1 MKVLK
6 FGGSSVGSAHR
17 MKGVA
22 VLVDDGEQ
30 KIVVLSAM
38 SGTTNSLVDIANYYS
53 NGNAEGASDVIG
65 SLESKYAKH
74 VSELYATKEYADK
87 AREVLSGV
95 FAFLRSF
102 VGKHFGPVEE

>member
-22 VLVDDGEQ
+22 GLVDDGER

-38 SGTTNSLVDIANYYS
+38 SGTTNSLVEIANYYS
-53 NGNAEGASDVIG
+53 NGNSEGAADIIG
-65 SLESKYAKH
+65 TLENKYAKH
-74 VSELYATKEYADK
+74 LSELYSTDEYAGK

-95 FAFLRSF
+95 FTFLRSF
-102 VGKHFGPVEE
+102 KMA

>member
-17 MKGVA
+17 MKSVA
-22 VLVDDGEQ
+22 ALVDDGEQ

-53 NGNAEGASDVIG
+53 SGNAEGASDVIVT
-65 SLESKYAKH
+65 LEAKYAKH
-74 VSELYATKEYADK
+74 VSELYDTEEYADK
-87 AREVLSGV
+87 ARAVLAEV
-95 FAFLRSF
+95 FTCLRSF
-102 VGKHFGPVEE
+102 AGKHFGPVE